1 MSEGGGPHPV
11 RETTS
16 ATTSQ
21 ATSCTRHFITADM
34 SGIDR
39 NDDHQLGSQLD
50 PNQQQLSLVQQNSGE
65 SVWFA

>member
-1 MSEGGGPHPV
+1 MSERGGPHPV

-16 ATTSQ
+16 T
-21 ATSCTRHFITADM
+21 ATSRATSRTRRFITADM

-50 PNQQQLSLVQQNSGE
+50 PNQ
-65 SVWFA
+65 